1 MGAPAVDVSRVNE
14 GVPMPVPRDGN
25 VAASDPEIPTVP
37 AAPVIRSAQRAEY
50 WVRPDGDAWIIAHGG
65 DEYGPYESRRDAMF
79 FAVDAAHKLGEQ
91 GREATVRLVDAA
103 GQPVVAWTY
112 GTDPYPP
119 VLFLDAP

>member
-1 MGAPAVDVSRVNE
+1 
-14 GVPMPVPRDGN
+14 MPLPRDSD
-25 VAASDPEIPTVP
+25 VAASDPAIPSVSANPTVAVP
-37 AAPVIRSAQRAEY
+37 PIVQRAEY
-50 WVRPDGDAWIIAHGG
+50 WVRPDGDAWIIAHDG

-91 GREATVRLVDAA
+91 GRDAAVRLIAA
-103 GQPVVAWTY
+103 GQPVAAWTY